1 MQSDKDKALEITE
14 IRMQSDKALEISAL
28 KHEHEMKGRK
38 AFYSRH
44 LGALLQIVVL
54 WKSEQGPVYDAIL
67 RVGGKRAFDGKQAP
81 SMSNMDRLVRHEA
94 VKTAVWDRFQFDQDV
109 PYPKVPSRLLYGVI
123 PEEVH
128 EPELQA
134 VLVSDSEVSRFLGL
148 TLQAFRRKVEDLLR
162 GSRRWLRRGD
172 RFRRAPVTVR

>member
-134 VLVSDSEVSRFLGL
+134 VLVSDRATPEYRDFLGL
-148 TLQAFRRKVEDLLR
+148 LCKHFDVKLKIYSEEAADGYAEGI
-162 GSRRWLRRGD
+162 GSDEL
-172 RFRRAPVTVR
+172 P